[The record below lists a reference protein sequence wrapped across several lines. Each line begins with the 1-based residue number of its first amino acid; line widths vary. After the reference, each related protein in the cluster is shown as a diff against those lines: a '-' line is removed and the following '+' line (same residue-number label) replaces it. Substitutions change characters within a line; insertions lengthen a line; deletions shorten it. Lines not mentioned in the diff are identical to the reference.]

1 MSQLVRLEGKHTTQ
15 NAHCALVEWRTWCQH
30 AVVYSLFNYRY
41 TQHHEESWPIP
52 CPLHLRTFR
61 EWQTINVKYYFQST
75 VVMKAW
81 KLVGACYI
89 FFIACQYIF
98 KQIWRV
104 SVLKSILQLGLF
116 CLPAILRGFYTGCA
130 IAANQAIL
138 FETTAE
144 VSILDWW
151 LVMVRFLPFSRRGGE
166 VL

>member
-1 MSQLVRLEGKHTTQ
+1 MQ
-15 NAHCALVEWRTWCQH
+15 WY
-30 AVVYSLFNYRY
+30 VYSLFNLRN
-41 TQHHEESWPIP
+41 TQHLEESWPIP
-52 CPLHLRTFR
+52 CPLQLCTFG

-116 CLPAILRGFYTGCA
+116 CLPAILRGFYTGCV

-144 VSILDWW
+144 VSILD
-151 LVMVRFLPFSRRGGE
+151 
-166 VL
+166 